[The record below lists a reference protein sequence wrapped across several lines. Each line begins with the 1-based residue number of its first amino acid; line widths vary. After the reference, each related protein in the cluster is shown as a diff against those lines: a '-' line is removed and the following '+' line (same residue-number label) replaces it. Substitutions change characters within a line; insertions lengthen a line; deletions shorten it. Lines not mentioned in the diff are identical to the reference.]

1 MLTIFGLGFL
11 GSATAETEGLVLAVR
26 GNKVAVPLRGWSY
39 VATGAFFT
47 VRTVVEVTVIVSV
60 VVMEDSSSACG
71 GQFEV

>member
-47 VRTVVEVTVIVSV
+47 VLTVVEVTVVIVSV
-60 VVMEDSSSACG
+60 VLMEDSSSAG
-71 GQFEV
+71 GG